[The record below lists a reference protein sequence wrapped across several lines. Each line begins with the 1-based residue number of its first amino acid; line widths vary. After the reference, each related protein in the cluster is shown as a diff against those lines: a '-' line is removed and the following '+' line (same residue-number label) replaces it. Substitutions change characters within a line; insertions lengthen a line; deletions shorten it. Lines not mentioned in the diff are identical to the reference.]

1 MEIAKLIK
9 MHKDLCIQMGKV
21 ADKVSNEPEY
31 YMLRGK
37 VELLEEFINKE
48 LNGLND
54 SIQYRDC
61 ICYKLFDTI
70 GLQLECEF
78 PYGSDLSF
86 EQARRV
92 AINRMEELN
101 ITEAT
106 IAIYKNGKLQLTK
119 NLTLNE

>member
-9 MHKDLCIQMGKV
+9 MHKDLCIQMGAASEQASK
-21 ADKVSNEPEY
+21 EHEY
-31 YMLRGK
+31 YLLRGK
-37 VELLEEFINKE
+37 VELLEEFINEE

-78 PYGSDLSF
+78 PYGSDISF

-119 NLTLNE
+119 NLNLNE